1 MDQFNTMDK
10 LIMQGTFSDFT
21 DRDSA
26 IEAYRANNRRVR
38 DTIPPE
44 RLLVFHV
51 ADGWEPLCAFLGVPV
66 PDEAFPHSNPKKEFW
81 EHFGGE
87 PV

>member
-1 MDQFNTMDK
+1 MVGWF
-10 LIMQGTFSDFT
+10 MQDTFEDFT

-26 IEAYRANNRRVR
+26 IAAYRRNNQRVR
-38 DTIPPE
+38 ETIPAD

-51 ADGWEPLCAFLGVPV
+51 ADGWAPLCEFLELPV
-66 PDEAFPHSNPKKEFW
+66 PDMPFPHSHPKQEFW

-87 PV
+87 PD